1 MKIEKDPVCGMDV
14 DPARN
19 PELKVEHEGTTYF
32 FCGKGC
38 FLDFQEDPARFLTPD
53 HVPHM

>member
-1 MKIEKDPVCGMDV
+1 MVTEKDPVCGMEV
-14 DPARN
+14 DPEGR
-19 PELKVEHEGTTYF
+19 PELKLEHKGTTYF

-38 FLDFQEDPARFLTPD
+38 FLDFKEDPERFLAPD